1 MESVV
6 LEMIGNVAVLRL
18 NRPDVFNSFNREM
31 ALNLQKKL
39 DACAADKNVRAIV
52 LTGNGKAFCAGQDLS
67 EAINPDGPG
76 IEKIVFEHYNPIISK
91 IRSIEKPVIAAVN
104 GIAAGA
110 GASLAIGCDII
121 LASSVAGFTE
131 AFSKIGLVP
140 DTGGT
145 YFLPRLI
152 GYHRAIAL
160 MFTSD
165 KISAQEAMEMGIVW
179 KVFDEAT
186 FWDETMKLATTL
198 ANMPTRGLGLTKKLV
213 NAGFD
218 NNLQEQLNMEGKL
231 QVEAT
236 HTYDYQEGVKAFLEK
251 RKPSFKGE

>member
-6 LEMIGNVAVLRL
+6 QEIMGSVAVLKL
-18 NRPDVFNSFNREM
+18 NRPDVFNSFNREK
-31 ALNLQKKL
+31 ALNLQQKL
-39 DACAADKNVRAIV
+39 DACAANKNVRAIV
-52 LTGNGKAFCAGQDLS
+52 ITGNGKAFCAGQDLS

-110 GASLAIGCDII
+110 GASLAIGCDVV
-121 LASSVAGFTE
+121 LASSSAGFTE

-145 YFLPRLI
+145 YFLPRLV

-165 KISAQEAMEMGIVW
+165 KISAQEAKDMGIVW
-179 KVFDEAT
+179 KVFDENV
-186 FWDETMKLATTL
+186 FWDETMKLATL
-198 ANMPTRGLGLTKKLV
+198 LSNMPTRGLGLTKKLV
-213 NAGFD
+213 NASFD
-218 NNLQEQLNMEGKL
+218 NNLQEQLTMEGKL

-236 HTYDYQEGVKAFLEK
+236 KTYDYKEGVKAFLEK
-251 RKPSFKGE
+251 RKPVFKGE